1 MKIVEL
7 FLDDNEES
15 GIEAISIVE
24 SPAIESDFIA
34 LKSDEV
40 KLAEVDKE
48 KKILMGALLIPNKP
62 IYRKTEGEEY
72 YIYFSKETVLKAS
85 QRYLTNGYQ
94 GNSTLEHSDNL
105 EGLTLVES
113 WIVEDEIQDKSRKY
127 GLNAP
132 VGTWM
137 GTIKVNN
144 DEVWNDYV
152 KTGKVKGFSIEGFF
166 ADKIEA
172 SKMNKQEQE
181 ADLLLSKITSIVKGE
196 KVNLALSDD
205 LKSFLNTANDAM
217 KDTSRILNNS
227 QQRGNNVEGV
237 TDDLQALVKIDK
249 TDVEQ
254 KLNLVKGLENYF
266 KQVKGKIESAAKELG
281 VDVKS
286 IKGFSEAED
295 LAKKSIK
302 ITSDLETS
310 SKAIDNIINKVKS
323 SLK

>member
-62 IYRKTEGEEY
+62 IYRKTEGDEY
-72 YIYFSKETVLKAS
+72 YIYFSKDTVLKAS
-85 QRYLTNGYQ
+85 QRYLMNGYQ

-113 WIVEDEIQDKSRKY
+113 WIVEDEVQDKSRKY

-181 ADLLLSKITSIVKGE
+181 ADLLLSKITSILKGE
-196 KVNLALSDD
+196 K
-205 LKSFLNTANDAM
+205 
-217 KDTSRILNNS
+217 I
-227 QQRGNNVEGV
+227 
-237 TDDLQALVKIDK
+237 
-249 TDVEQ
+249 
-254 KLNLVKGLENYF
+254 
-266 KQVKGKIESAAKELG
+266 ELG
-281 VDVKS
+281 LVQDSLQIFKKAQRKS
-286 IKGFSEAED
+286 K
-295 LAKKSIK
+295 
-302 ITSDLETS
+302 
-310 SKAIDNIINKVKS
+310 
-323 SLK
+323 

>member
-113 WIVEDEIQDKSRKY
+113 WIVEDEVQDKSRKY

-181 ADLLLSKITSIVKGE
+181 ADLLLSKITSI
-196 KVNLALSDD
+196 
-205 LKSFLNTANDAM
+205 LKSERVDLGLIQDIEADILKANQGAIKGIDMIEAAKKPLEASLKENRGLFKKIQGTKKSAIELGAM
-217 KDTSRILNNS
+217 EILKKVQGFEKQVQENIKS
-227 QQRGNNVEGV
+227 
-237 TDDLQALVKIDK
+237 IDK
-249 TDVEQ
+249 T
-254 KLNLVKGLENYF
+254 L
-266 KQVKGKIESAAKELG
+266 S
-281 VDVKS
+281 
-286 IKGFSEAED
+286 
-295 LAKKSIK
+295 
-302 ITSDLETS
+302 
-310 SKAIDNIINKVKS
+310 NIY
-323 SLK
+323 

>member
-85 QRYLTNGYQ
+85 QRYLMNGYQ

-113 WIVEDEIQDKSRKY
+113 WIVEDEVQDKSRKY

-144 DEVWNDYV
+144 DDVWNDYV

-172 SKMNKQEQE
+172 QKMSKEEKE
-181 ADLLLSKITSIVKGE
+181 AELLLSKITNIVKGE
-196 KVNLALSDD
+196 RVELGLIDD
-205 LKSFLNTANDAM
+205 LMVNYKALIKVKDIMDGHLSKAKQAAIKGDNGIKNFNKKFKDIETASKQLGIPV
-217 KDTSRILNNS
+217 KDVNI
-227 QQRGNNVEGV
+227 
-237 TDDLQALVKIDK
+237 
-249 TDVEQ
+249 Q
-254 KLNLVKGLENYF
+254 KLNSE
-266 KQVKGKIESAAKELG
+266 IKEFTK
-281 VDVKS
+281 D
-286 IKGFSEAED
+286 F
-295 LAKKSIK
+295 
-302 ITSDLETS
+302 
-310 SKAIDNIINKVKS
+310 NKVIKS
-323 SLK
+323 

>member
-7 FLDDNEES
+7 FLDDNEDS

-34 LKSDEV
+34 LKSDEL

-72 YIYFSKETVLKAS
+72 YIYFSKDTVLKAS
-85 QRYLTNGYQ
+85 QRYLMNGYQ

-105 EGLTLVES
+105 QGLTLVES
-113 WIVEDEIQDKSRKY
+113 WIVEDEKFDKARKY
-127 GLNAP
+127 DLNVP

-144 DEVWNDYV
+144 DEIWNDYV

-172 SKMNKQEQE
+172 QKMKKEEQE
-181 ADLLLSKITSIVKGE
+181 ADLLLSKITRILKGE
-196 KVNLALSDD
+196 EVELEKIELARKVPAIAKDFEKLDAKLKKSESTLDSAYKSYKTKWKDFQDIIKDVSQERKKLENDIKEVAQAAMD
-205 LKSFLNTANDAM
+205 L
-217 KDTSRILNNS
+217 
-227 QQRGNNVEGV
+227 GV
-237 TDDLQALVKIDK
+237 SPQ
-249 TDVEQ
+249 
-254 KLNLVKGLENYF
+254 NVKGL
-266 KQVKGKIESAAKELG
+266 KESQDLSRKLDG
-281 VDVKS
+281 L
-286 IKGFSEAED
+286 IKDLPRLYSEP
-295 LAKKSIK
+295 K
-302 ITSDLETS
+302 
-310 SKAIDNIINKVKS
+310 
-323 SLK
+323 

>member
-113 WIVEDEIQDKSRKY
+113 WIVEDEVQDKSRKY

-172 SKMNKQEQE
+172 SKMNKKMNENKE
-181 ADLLLSKITSIVKGE
+181 ADLLLSKITSILKGE
-196 KVNLALSDD
+196 K
-205 LKSFLNTANDAM
+205 
-217 KDTSRILNNS
+217 I
-227 QQRGNNVEGV
+227 
-237 TDDLQALVKIDK
+237 
-249 TDVEQ
+249 
-254 KLNLVKGLENYF
+254 
-266 KQVKGKIESAAKELG
+266 ELG
-281 VDVKS
+281 LVQDSLQIFKEAQRKS
-286 IKGFSEAED
+286 K
-295 LAKKSIK
+295 
-302 ITSDLETS
+302 
-310 SKAIDNIINKVKS
+310 
-323 SLK
+323 